1 MSCTITPGIDPSVK
15 IDIMIS
21 NEAMNRYKSD
31 VYGMSVC
38 KIGYDYSYL
47 ADLKF
52 LLEFT
57 ACAESSCN
65 CYCNCSYEAVK
76 EKINTL

>member
-1 MSCTITPGIDPSVK
+1 MSCTITLSTPADVK

-21 NEAMNRYKSD
+21 NEAMNRYKRD
-31 VYGMSVC
+31 MYGMSTC
-38 KIGYDYSYL
+38 KIGYDYLYL

-52 LLEFT
+52 LLEYSG
-57 ACAESSCN
+57 CALDGCI
-65 CYCNCSYEAVK
+65 CYCDCSYTQVQ